1 MVTKLEIVKHMLF
14 TVGEQVPVT
23 LESQHPSIIQ
33 ALAILDSNDRD
44 IQGRGWWY
52 NTENSVT
59 LAPDTEGAVIVP
71 NNTLSLQ
78 VIACHS
84 APIMNRAQYTVRASK
99 IYDTIAHTYNIGGP
113 LLVNV
118 VTQQPIEDIPHNAG
132 TYLKHLAAESM
143 FTSEDG
149 DQLKMD
155 RLKEKTALAWH
166 LLKAEEFKTAN
177 INALNSPTAAQ
188 LRYRIGQVLSPSNPM
203 WPGGR

>member
-23 LESQHPSIIQ
+23 LESQHPSILQ
-33 ALAILDSNDRD
+33 AVAILESNDRD
-44 IQGRGWWY
+44 VQGRGWWY

-59 LAPDTEGAVIVP
+59 LSHNTDDEVIVP
-71 NNTLSLQ
+71 DNTLSLQ
-78 VIACHS
+78 VISCHS
-84 APIMNRAQYTVRASK
+84 APVMNRAQYAVRGNK
-99 IYDTIAHTYNIGGP
+99 VYDTIAHTFKIGSS

-118 VTQQPIEDIPHNAG
+118 VVQQPIEDIPHNAG

-166 LLKAEEFKTAN
+166 LLKADELKTAN

-188 LRYRIGQVLSPSNPM
+188 LRYRIGQVLSPSNPI